1 MKKNL
6 LLVTFLNSETL
17 ESFLRFLYKKFGIK
31 KRSVFVFRSIEDE
44 DKIFATF
51 KVFINEEEKLDLK
64 SVFRNTSLI
73 HKKGSTFYTINAL
86 NKLIE
91 MEYGLTSGNITHKD
105 YAVDWDKYQNTFLL
119 IQNDELVVKKVEKLF
134 LES

>member
-6 LLVTFLNSETL
+6 LLVTFLNNQSL
-17 ESFLRFLYKKFGIK
+17 EGFLRFLYKKFGIK
-31 KRSVFVFRSIEDE
+31 KRSVFVFRSLDDE

-51 KVFINEEEKLDLK
+51 KIFLNEEEKIDLK
-64 SVFRNTSLI
+64 SIFRNTSLI

-91 MEYGLTSGNITHKD
+91 IEYGLNDGNLNHKD
-105 YAVDWDKYQNTFLL
+105 FAVDWERYQNTFLL
-119 IQNDELVVKKVEKLF
+119 IQNDELVIKPVEKLF
-134 LES
+134 IES

>member
-1 MKKNL
+1 MKSNL
-6 LLVTFLNSETL
+6 LLVTFLNSNTL
-17 ESFLRFLYKKFGIK
+17 DSFLRFLYKKFGIK
-31 KRSVFVFRSIEDE
+31 KRSVFVFKSLNDE

-51 KVFINEEEKLDLK
+51 KIFLNEEEKMDLK

-91 MEYGLTSGNITHKD
+91 KEYDLVPGNID
-105 YAVDWDKYQNTFLL
+105 YKQYSINWDNYQNTFLL
-119 IQNDELVVKKVEKLF
+119 IQNDELVIKPVEKL
-134 LES
+134 LLDS

>member
-1 MKKNL
+1 MKNNL
-6 LLVTFLNSETL
+6 LLVTFLNSNTL
-17 ESFLRFLYKKFGIK
+17 EGFLRFLYKKFGIK
-31 KRSVFVFRSIEDE
+31 KRSVFVFKSLDDE

-51 KVFINEEEKLDLK
+51 KVFLDEEEKLDLK

-91 MEYGLTSGNITHKD
+91 KEYDLSPGNVNYKD
-105 YAVDWDKYQNTFLL
+105 YSVDWDKYQNTFLL
-119 IQNDELVVKKVEKLF
+119 LQNDELVIKPVEKL
-134 LES
+134 LLDS

>member
-6 LLVTFLNSETL
+6 LLVTFLNNQSL
-17 ESFLRFLYKKFGIK
+17 EGFLRFLYKKFGIK
-31 KRSVFVFRSIEDE
+31 KRSVFVFRSLDDE

-51 KVFINEEEKLDLK
+51 KIFLNEEEKIDLK
-64 SVFRNTSLI
+64 SIFRNTSLI

-91 MEYGLTSGNITHKD
+91 IEYGLNDGNVNHKD
-105 YAVDWDKYQNTFLL
+105 FAVDWDRYQNTFLL
-119 IQNDELVVKKVEKLF
+119 IQNDELVIKPVEKLF
-134 LES
+134 IES

>member
-1 MKKNL
+1 MKNNL
-6 LLVTFLNSETL
+6 LLVTFLNSNTL

-31 KRSVFVFRSIEDE
+31 KRSVFAFKSLNDE

-51 KVFINEEEKLDLK
+51 KVFLNEEEKLDLK

-91 MEYGLTSGNITHKD
+91 KEYNLEPGNINYKD
-105 YAVDWDKYQNTFLL
+105 FSIQWENYENTFLL
-119 IQNDELVVKKVEKLF
+119 IQNDELVIKPVEKLL